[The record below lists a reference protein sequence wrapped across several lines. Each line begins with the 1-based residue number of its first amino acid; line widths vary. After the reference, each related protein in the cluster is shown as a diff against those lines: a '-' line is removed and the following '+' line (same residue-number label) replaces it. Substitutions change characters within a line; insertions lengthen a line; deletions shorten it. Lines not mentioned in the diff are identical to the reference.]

1 MDEVFAIIGKLYVDA
16 YNSQKV
22 IELLQQQLKE
32 KNTEIEELRLE
43 QVKDE

>member
-1 MDEVFAIIGKLYVDA
+1 VDA

-32 KNTEIEELRLE
+32 KNTEIEELTRA
-43 QVKDE
+43 QVQDE